1 MYDLCEAQH
10 IPAITF
16 GAGHAGDNTHG
27 VDENI
32 VLDDYFQAIGAM
44 GEIIRRFGAATPAPP
59 LNETPDP
66 TRE

>member
-1 MYDLCEAQH
+1 
-10 IPAITF
+10 
-16 GAGHAGDNTHG
+16 
-27 VDENI
+27 